1 MSIFTLI
8 KGKRGASG
16 FGYASTAEDICADL
30 DLTGKNIVITGAN
43 AGLGLESAK
52 AMAAKGAHIIA
63 LARTMEKGAGA
74 CAEIGNGATAAVC
87 ELSDPASIRAC
98 VETLKAQ
105 GSKIDV
111 ILCNAGISST
121 PELDKQNGI
130 EATFFTNHVGHFMLV
145 TELLDCL
152 SDDGRVVMVSSMI
165 HAQSYEG
172 GIQFDNLS
180 GDDEYNGNKCYGQSK
195 LANLLFAKELAR
207 RFEGTNKVASAIHPG
222 AIPTDIARRMD
233 AGAAKMVNTIFKIF
247 CKNVPQGAST
257 QTYASVHPDAANHNG
272 AYFRDCNVAKPSKDA
287 EDIDLGIRLWEETEK
302 IVAQI

>member
-1 MSIFTLI
+1 MSVFTLI

-16 FGYASTAEDICADL
+16 FGYASTAVDVCADL

-43 AGLGLESAK
+43 AGLGLETAK
-52 AMAAKGAHIIA
+52 AMASKGAHIIA
-63 LARTMEKGAGA
+63 LARTIEKGTAA

-98 VETLKAQ
+98 VETLKTL
-105 GSKIDV
+105 GVKIDV

-130 EATFFTNHVGHFMLV
+130 EATYFTNHVGHFMLV
-145 TELLDCL
+145 TGLLDSL
-152 SDDGRVVMVSSMI
+152 SDNGRVVMVSSMI

-180 GDDEYNGNKCYGQSK
+180 GDAEYNGNKCYGQSK

-207 RFEGTNKVASAIHPG
+207 RFEGTNKIANAVHPG

-233 AGAAKMVNTIFKIF
+233 AGIANAVSTIFRLF

-257 QTYASVHPDAANHNG
+257 QTYAAVHPDAADHNG
-272 AYFRDCNVAKPSKDA
+272 AYFRDCNIATPSKDA
-287 EDIDLGIRLWEETEK
+287 QDIDLGIKLWDETEK
-302 IVAQI
+302 LVATL

>member
-1 MSIFTLI
+1 MSVFTLI

-16 FGYASTAEDICADL
+16 FGYASTAVDICAEL

-43 AGLGLESAK
+43 AGLGLETAK

-63 LARTMEKGAGA
+63 LARTIEKGTAA
-74 CAEIGNGATAAVC
+74 CAEIGHGATAVVC

-98 VETLKAQ
+98 VETLKTL
-105 GSKIDV
+105 GKKIDV

-130 EATFFTNHVGHFMLV
+130 EATYFTNHVGHFMLV
-145 TELLDCL
+145 TGLLDSL

-165 HAQSYEG
+165 HAQSYDG

-180 GDDEYNGNKCYGQSK
+180 GDAEYNGNKCYGQSK

-207 RFEGTNKVASAIHPG
+207 RFEGTNKIANSVHPG
-222 AIPTDIARRMD
+222 AIPTDIARRMN
-233 AGAAKMVNTIFKIF
+233 AGIANAVNAVFKFF
-247 CKNVPQGAST
+247 CKDVPQGAST
-257 QTYASVHPDAANHNG
+257 QTYAAVHPAAAAHNG
-272 AYFRDCNVAKPSKDA
+272 AYFRDCNVATPSKHA
-287 EDIDLGIRLWEETEK
+287 QDIDLGIRLWDETEK
-302 IVAQI
+302 LVATL

>member
-1 MSIFTLI
+1 MSIFTVI

-16 FGYASTAEDICADL
+16 FGYASTAEDVCADL
-30 DLTGKNIVITGAN
+30 DLTGKTIVITGAN

-63 LARTMEKGAGA
+63 LARTIEKGTAA
-74 CAEIGNGATAAVC
+74 CAEIGHGATAAVC
-87 ELSDPASIRAC
+87 ELSDPSSIQSC
-98 VETLKAQ
+98 VETLKALGQ
-105 GSKIDV
+105 KIDV

-145 TELLDCL
+145 TGLLGCL

-180 GDDEYNGNKCYGQSK
+180 GDAEYNGNKCYGQSK

-207 RFEGTNKVASAIHPG
+207 RFEGTNKLASAVHPG

-233 AGAAKMVNTIFKIF
+233 AGMANAVNTVFKIF
-247 CKNVPQGAST
+247 CKNVPQGSST
-257 QTYASVHPDAANHNG
+257 QTYAAVHPGAASHNG
-272 AYFRDCNVAKPSKDA
+272 AYFRDCNVSSPSKEA
-287 EDIDLGIRLWEETEK
+287 QDIDLGIRLWDETEK
-302 IVAQI
+302 LVANL